1 MKKLSL
7 FAALFLPLFFVSCKE
22 RQHGHDH
29 HHGDHSEIS
38 GGNEALYREV
48 MEVHDEVMPKMN
60 DIHRIKT
67 SLKEELANNPGL
79 PESVRKE
86 KESLIVQLDSAGEGM
101 MDWMR
106 KFDPP
111 SDSSEAVMKA
121 YLEEE
126 MVRVQKVR
134 DDILNALAEA
144 DKQSVSPTTEQ

>member
-7 FAALFLPLFFVSCKE
+7 FAALLLPLFFGSCKE
-22 RQHGHDH
+22 GQHDHDH

-48 MEVHDEVMPKMN
+48 MEIHDEVMPKMN
-60 DIHRIKT
+60 DMHRIKS
-67 SLKEELANNPGL
+67 SLKKELADNPGL
-79 PESVRKE
+79 PESVRKA

-111 SDSSEAVMKA
+111 TDSSEAFIKT
-121 YLEEE
+121 YLEGE

-134 DDILNALAEA
+134 DDILNALEEA
-144 DKQSVSPTTEQ
+144 DKQSVSSVAEQ